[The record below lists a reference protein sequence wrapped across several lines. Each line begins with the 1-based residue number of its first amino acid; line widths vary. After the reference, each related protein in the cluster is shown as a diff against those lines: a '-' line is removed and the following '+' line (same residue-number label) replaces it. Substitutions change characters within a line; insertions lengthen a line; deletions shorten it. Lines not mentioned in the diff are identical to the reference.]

1 MKFSYAKSCVFTRLT
16 FLIFLFFSIT
26 LQSQVGIGNT
36 NPDVSSMLDIAS
48 TSKGLLVPR
57 MTTAQRIAITTP
69 ANSLLVYDTT
79 LKSYYY
85 YDTTILPAP
94 GNWVKINSGSDQRN
108 NYKLVKSAADFPA
121 VVGGKITLLSNTFYE
136 INGTVAITAPIDLND
151 AYVAGLDA
159 KEDVLSFPGGTVFS
173 GNTGGSV
180 RNITIKGARA
190 FNITGPGIATNTSL
204 LIQNT
209 IVDGMTTSVGTISGL
224 GLYFGNIVQFLSNT
238 NGITYSNIGNL
249 LLNNQ
254 AWIDTNNGT
263 FERFTGTF
271 GQIQKASGFSIVNG
285 ADVAMDVSS
294 NPTVGNGVINGTVFS
309 GTTTEPNGYIRKYTI
324 GTYTGYNFTNA
335 WTVDCPGIPRE
346 GDAVATGDIN
356 FSAAVGSGQVT
367 AFTTTGAA
375 SRTKVAGTTTS
386 NNLFRFE
393 RVGDNRITYRG
404 AKKRFFQV
412 TASVSYQ
419 STADITLILYIAKNG
434 VVIDQTKVYSKGT
447 TGFFVSDQGILAVPI
462 VGSLELSSND
472 YIEIWAERNAGT
484 GNMNTVSLNL
494 TAR

>member
-159 KEDVLSFPGGTVFS
+159 NEDVLSFAGGTVFS
-173 GNTGGSV
+173 GSTGGSI

-190 FNITGPGIATNTSL
+190 FNIAGPGIYSSTSL
-204 LIQNT
+204 IVQNT
-209 IVDGMTTSVGTISGL
+209 VIDGMTTSVGSISGI
-224 GLYFGNIVQFLSNT
+224 GLYFGNIIQFINNI

-249 LLNNQ
+249 LLSNQ
-254 AWIDTNNGT
+254 AWLSSNLGT
-263 FERFTGTF
+263 YETFTGAF
-271 GQIQKASGFSIVNG
+271 GLIEKVSGFSTTNG
-285 ADVAMDVSS
+285 TAVAIDVSS
-294 NPTVGNGVINGTVFS
+294 NPTLGSGVIIATVFS
-309 GTTTEPNGYIRKYTI
+309 GNTTAPGGYIKRYT
-324 GTYTGYNFTNA
+324 TGSYVGFNFTNI
-335 WTVDCPGIPRE
+335 WSVQCPGIPE
-346 GDAVATGDIN
+346 EMDATATGNIY
-356 FSAAVGSGQVT
+356 VT
-367 AFTTTGAA
+367 GTPLTTTFSSSG
-375 SRTKVAGTTTS
+375 STGRKKLLMTTTATEM
-386 NNLFRFE
+386 FRTASA
-393 RVGDNRITYRG
+393 VDNRITYMGSKTRKFNI
-404 AKKRFFQV
+404 AASFSVDAVSSNKFF
-412 TASVSYQ
+412 TF
-419 STADITLILYIAKNG
+419 YIAKNG
-434 VVIDQTKVYSKGT
+434 VIIPATAISTKVVGGGDVRALSFTGT
-447 TGFFVSDQGILAVPI
+447 TTMVP
-462 VGSLELSSND
+462 GE
-472 YIEIWAERNAGT
+472 YIEVWAQNDSDTSGLIIPA
-484 GNMNTVSLNL
+484 LNL
-494 TAR
+494 LIN